1 MYEISI
7 LADCGEFLKLS
18 VAGRSHPDCDDYW
31 DGNWLRALVDV
42 RAGGFRG
49 SVEGDIRAEELVAFH
64 AQLVQLQQSLEGL
77 AAYDTLEDWLSIRA
91 TGDGQGHIE
100 IRCVVLDQP
109 GIGNKLEFILASDQ
123 TYMKQTIDQLLAA
136 TKAFPV
142 IGRA

>member
-7 LADCGEFLKLS
+7 CADRGEFLKIS
-18 VAGRSHPDCDDYW
+18 VPGRSHPDCDDYW
-31 DGNWLRALVDV
+31 DGNWLQATVDI

-49 SVEGDIRAEELVAFH
+49 SVDGDIRAEELVAFQ
-64 AQLVQLQQSLEGL
+64 AQLVPLQQSLQGVAE
-77 AAYDTLEDWLSIRA
+77 YDTLEGWLSIRA

-109 GIGNKLEFILASDQ
+109 GIGNKLDFTLASDQ
-123 TYMKQTIDQLLAA
+123 TFLKQTIAQLTEA